1 MIFNYTKNLQFNTRL
16 KVNNV
21 TLNTVNETKL
31 LGTYITSDLKWDT
44 NIFLVKKANSSLE
57 LLRKLST
64 FKASI
69 KDLKIYI

>member
-44 NIFLVKKANSSLE
+44 NIFFS
-57 LLRKLST
+57 
-64 FKASI
+64 
-69 KDLKIYI
+69 